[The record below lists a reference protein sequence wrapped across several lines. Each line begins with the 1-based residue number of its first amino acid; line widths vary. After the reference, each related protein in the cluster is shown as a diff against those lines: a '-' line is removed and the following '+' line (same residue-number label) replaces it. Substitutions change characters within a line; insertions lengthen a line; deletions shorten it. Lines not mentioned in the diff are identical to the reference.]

1 MRFVADTMLLDRED
15 GLPGPVDD
23 VDGDRRLDI
32 VVANKQG
39 VVVFRQR
46 RVPRGWRM
54 TPCRTTAEPLSTRP
68 RSSAA

>member
-39 VVVFRQR
+39 VFVFRQR
-46 RVPRGWRM
+46 RVP
-54 TPCRTTAEPLSTRP
+54 PLGG
-68 RSSAA
+68 A